1 MAKIKIINGV
11 YGMRINGYT
20 VEKKTPEDA
29 PFDVPDCEAERLVG
43 MGVAAYAVEPEQPIP
58 ETTEEL
64 PSYNDGM
71 TLGELK
77 KAAEAYGVDAS
88 KCKSKA
94 SVISMIDAALNASE
108 DEAPSFEP
116 VLPV

>member
-1 MAKIKIINGV
+1 MARIKIINGV

-29 PFDVPDCEAERLVG
+29 PFDVPDREADRLVE
-43 MGVAAYAVEPEQPIP
+43 MGVAAYADETAQTIP
-58 ETTEEL
+58 EDAEGL
-64 PSYNDGM
+64 PAYNDKM

-77 KAAEAYGVDAS
+77 KAAEAYGVDAG

-94 SVISMIDAALNASE
+94 SVIAMIDAALNADS
-108 DEAPSFEP
+108 DEAPSFDP